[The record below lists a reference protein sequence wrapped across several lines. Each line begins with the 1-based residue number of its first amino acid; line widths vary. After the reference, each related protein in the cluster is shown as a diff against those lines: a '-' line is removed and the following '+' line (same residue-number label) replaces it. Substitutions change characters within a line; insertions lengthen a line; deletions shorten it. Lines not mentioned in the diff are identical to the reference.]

1 MGSTSQLDAVSKLNS
16 GRVYPVD
23 VGADAAGEPLI
34 DFLATRYSHTSRDAW
49 AQHCTAGRVSI
60 GGQTAAS
67 DAVLRAGDRVEYHRP
82 PWHEPVAPRWLWSLH
97 RDEHVLVLCKPSG
110 LPVLPSELFY
120 ESTVLSLLRRQH
132 REIQPVHRLGVGTS
146 GVLLCARSAL
156 ARRAL
161 AMALEARQVKKTYR
175 ALVQGLVE
183 PDELTI
189 GCPIGPVRHASLSG
203 SCQSIHAARP
213 EGGPGAKAAMSHLRV
228 VARDAARGTS
238 LLEVT
243 IPTGRP
249 HQIRI
254 HTAVAGHPLVGDPL
268 YAAGGLPRR
277 EAKVGDGDSAGDGD
291 ADADADTD
299 ADADA
304 SEAADRPPL
313 PRDTGYLLHA
323 WRVEFPHPAT
333 GEAIMLHA
341 PPPAPLCVAGETPL
355 EEAAACALR
364 ETPAD
369 FCLGD
374 DDGRVGGLVD
384 GHDDASGESGGAG
397 VTVQAV
403 ADPPAHHHP
412 VGRRKRGKGAR
423 SEAEIAAIRAERAAK
438 RQAAEACT

>member
-1 MGSTSQLDAVSKLNS
+1 MASQLDAASKLNS
-16 GRVYPVD
+16 GRVYPAD
-23 VGADAAGEPLI
+23 VGADAVGEPLV
-34 DFLATRYSHTSRDAW
+34 DFLASRYSHTSRDAW
-49 AQHCTAGRVSI
+49 AEHCTAGRVSI

-67 DAVLRAGDRVEYHRP
+67 DAVLRMGDRVEYHRP
-82 PWHEPVAPRWLWSLH
+82 PWREPVAPRWLWSLH

-110 LPVLPSELFY
+110 LPVLPSEMFY

-156 ARRAL
+156 ARRSL
-161 AMALEARQVKKTYR
+161 AMALEARQMKKTYR
-175 ALVQGLVE
+175 ALVQGLVG
-183 PDELTI
+183 PDELTVD
-189 GCPIGPVRHASLSG
+189 CPIGPVRHASLSG
-203 SCQSIHAARP
+203 SCQTIHAARP
-213 EGGPGAKAAMSHLRV
+213 EGGAGAKAATSHLRV

-268 YAAGGLPRR
+268 YAAGGLPRCW
-277 EAKVGDGDSAGDGD
+277 EAKAGDGDGDGDGDDDGD
-291 ADADADTD
+291 ADAHDD
-299 ADADA
+299 
-304 SEAADRPPL
+304 EAADRPPL

-333 GEAIMLHA
+333 GEAVVLHA

-355 EEAAACALR
+355 EEAAARALR

-369 FCLGD
+369 FSLGD
-374 DDGRVGGLVD
+374 DGSVIGGPVH
-384 GHDDASGESGGAG
+384 GHDDASGEADGADDVDG
-397 VTVQAV
+397 AAMA
-403 ADPPAHHHP
+403 ADAQPPSHHHP